1 MSAGALNQPAVI
13 HLVAGYYADPE
24 AGCQSFH
31 ICIAAAVVSGVAGV
45 GAVLAP
51 HTFLCPNGTVFDE
64 DGFMC
69 DWWFNVRCGDGEQVL

>member
-1 MSAGALNQPAVI
+1 M
-13 HLVAGYYADPE
+13 
-24 AGCQSFH
+24 
-31 ICIAAAVVSGVAGV
+31 

-69 DWWFNVRCGDGEQVL
+69 DWWFNVRCDDGEQVWYCYQATLQRVLVGDTRRDEF

>member
-1 MSAGALNQPAVI
+1 MLSTNLYTVHFA
-13 HLVAGYYADPE
+13 AGYYADLE